1 MTTAPTGDVIGYA
14 AGAAQPGQPTPSGDL
29 TDEMVATC
37 TWTDELVEAAG
48 IPIVDIPFVS
58 VGGGLGSFAMVD
70 WLRIAGVAGSD
81 IRVLTPLRS
90 PEDTYRYLAEA
101 SQITDEDRLRSDSMS
116 RIDNI
121 WGWPSYAL
129 SEAIAERSL
138 KPLWTVVTEPVLSE
152 FFNPRAGH
160 VYRGV
165 RREAER
171 ISWSSML
178 VPGQVRMVR
187 KRVAGGYFALL
198 TPPPG
203 ASATKRIAYR
213 ARYVHVA
220 VGYPSLRFLPD
231 LQAYRTKYNDFHRVV
246 NAYESHQ
253 HIYEALGRKGG
264 TVVVRGAGIVAS
276 RILERLIDERDA
288 RGTDIKILHLFR
300 HFVDG
305 PRGPLR
311 FRRAGGDGFTY
322 QPFTFAKAAG
332 GGQFRRR
339 TMSLEGKERADFI
352 RSIGGTTTARRKAWQ
367 KQLARGRK
375 EGFYRSYIGEVSDV
389 APTAKGGV
397 VTTLTTQDGGRIEV
411 EADYVID
418 ATGLE
423 GDIRDHRLL
432 ADLVECGGAATNTY
446 GRLDVDHTFEVRGTR
461 SGSGRLYASGS
472 ITLGGYLAPVD
483 SFWGLSHAALEISD
497 DLARVGF
504 NPRISTRRSI
514 GGWVRW
520 VRNTA
525 P

>member
-1 MTTAPTGDVIGYA
+1 MTNVPTDHAVGPDLEDAPV
-14 AGAAQPGQPTPSGDL
+14 GDL
-29 TDEMVATC
+29 TPELISAC

-48 IPIVDIPFVS
+48 IPIVDSPFVT

-70 WLRIAGVAGSD
+70 WLRIAGVPASQ
-81 IRVLTPLRS
+81 IRVLTPLTS
-90 PEDTYRYLAEA
+90 PEATYRYLAEA
-101 SQITDEDRLRSDSMS
+101 SQIMDPDRLRSDSMS

-129 SEAIAERSL
+129 SEAITERTL
-138 KPLWTVVTEPVLSE
+138 KPLWNVLTEPLLTE

-165 RREAER
+165 QREAKR

-178 VPGQVRMVR
+178 AAGQVRMVR
-187 KRVAGGYFALL
+187 KRAGGGYFALL
-198 TPPPG
+198 TPPQG
-203 ASATKRIAYR
+203 SAPTKRIAYR
-213 ARYVHVA
+213 ASHVHVA

-231 LQAYRTKYNDFHRVV
+231 LQAYRSKYNDYHRVV

-253 HIYEALGRKGG
+253 HIYEALGRGGG

-276 RILERLIDERDA
+276 RILQRLIDERDEK
-288 RGTDIKILHLFR
+288 GTDIEILHLFR
-300 HFVDG
+300 HYVDG
-305 PRGPLR
+305 PRGPRR

-352 RSIGGTTTARRKAWQ
+352 RSIGGTTTARRKPWQ
-367 KQLARGRK
+367 DQLARGRK
-375 EGFYRSYIGEVSDV
+375 EGFYRTYIGEVFDV
-389 APTAKGGV
+389 APAARGGV
-397 VTTLTTQDGGRIEV
+397 VTTLTSPDGSRIQV
-411 EADYVID
+411 DADYVID

-423 GDIRDHRLL
+423 GEIRDHRLL
-432 ADLVECGGAATNTY
+432 ADLVDCGGAGTNAY
-446 GRLDVDHTFEVRGTR
+446 GRLDVEPSFEVRGTR

-497 DLARVGF
+497 DLARIGF
-504 NPRISTRRSI
+504 SPRIGVGRSVA
-514 GGWVRW
+514 GWWRW
-520 VRNTA
+520 VRGTA
-525 P
+525 L